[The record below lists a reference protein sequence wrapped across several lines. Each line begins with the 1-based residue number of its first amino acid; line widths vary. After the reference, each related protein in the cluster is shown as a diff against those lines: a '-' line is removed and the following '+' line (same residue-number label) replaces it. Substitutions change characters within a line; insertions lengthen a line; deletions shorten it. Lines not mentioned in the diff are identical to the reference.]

1 MPERS
6 KNRQILANK
15 GIASKMNN
23 ERNDYMEWLKQYFS
37 VIPVLTQRGLN
48 QLKLATQWHQL
59 SQELQLFL
67 EIAVISQPEGL
78 TAEQFNR
85 WVNQTKVTNNQ
96 ISSDIKDTMSTSA
109 SNPLAPSRTITTDTN
124 ENSFGPMG
132 TNTGAT
138 TLKES
143 KPKSKGESNPFR
155 TEIDKLREWFD
166 LKTYTLFKDITKT
179 TGAPIGTITG
189 SYYKKNGHPKQA
201 MIALAKYKEAL
212 RIKER
217 QRDVTVE
224 AKVKKLN
231 DLKVLIEADDHK
243 LPHPDAFRYV
253 VVQQGDFKFTQYY
266 QTLNLD
272 TEKPVWT
279 ENPNNAHY
287 FTYEEVLK
295 ATETL
300 QQEGYQV
307 ATRHVEK
314 A

>member
-1 MPERS
+1 M
-6 KNRQILANK
+6 
-15 GIASKMNN
+15 
-23 ERNDYMEWLKQYFS
+23 DWLKQYFS
-37 VIPVLTQRGLN
+37 AIPVLTHRGLN
-48 QLKLATQWHQL
+48 QLKQSPQWHQL
-59 SQELQLFL
+59 PQELQLFL

-78 TAEQFNR
+78 TAEQFNLWESADQHTTTQTPLDIQKASSQSTAKELSPIETIR
-85 WVNQTKVTNNQ
+85 TYVNEQSKQNV
-96 ISSDIKDTMSTSA
+96 ST
-109 SNPLAPSRTITTDTN
+109 T
-124 ENSFGPMG
+124 
-132 TNTGAT
+132 TGAT
-138 TLKES
+138 PVKET
-143 KPKSKGESNPFR
+143 KPKVKTNDNPFR
-155 TEIDKLREWFD
+155 VEIDKLREWFD

-212 RIKER
+212 GIKER
-217 QRDVTVE
+217 QKDLTIE
-224 AKVKKLN
+224 AKAKKLN
-231 DLKVLIEADDHK
+231 NLKVLIEADDHS

-279 ENPNNAHY
+279 ENPNNARY

>member
-1 MPERS
+1 M
-6 KNRQILANK
+6 
-15 GIASKMNN
+15 
-23 ERNDYMEWLKQYFS
+23 DWLKQYFS
-37 VIPVLTQRGLN
+37 AIPVLTQRGLN
-48 QLKLATQWHQL
+48 HLKQSPQWHQL
-59 SQELQLFL
+59 PQKLQLFL
-67 EIAVISQPEGL
+67 EIAVISQSEGL

-85 WVNQTKVTNNQ
+85 WTNTTTDATGI
-96 ISSDIKDTMSTSA
+96 ISSDIQDEMSTST
-109 SNPLAPSRTITTDTN
+109 SKPLGPSQTITTYTN
-124 ENSFGPMG
+124 ENSSEPME
-132 TNTGAT
+132 TTAGAT
-138 TLKES
+138 PVKES
-143 KPKSKGESNPFR
+143 KPKSKGEGNPFR
-155 TEIDKLREWFD
+155 IEIDKLREWFD

-201 MIALAKYKEAL
+201 MLALAKYKEAL
-212 RIKER
+212 GIKER
-217 QRDVTVE
+217 QRNLTIK

-231 DLKVLIEADDHK
+231 DLKVLIEVDDHS

-253 VVQQGDFKFTQYY
+253 VVQVGDFKFTQYY

-279 ENPNNAHY
+279 ENPNNARY

>member
-1 MPERS
+1 M
-6 KNRQILANK
+6 
-15 GIASKMNN
+15 
-23 ERNDYMEWLKQYFS
+23 DWLKQYFS
-37 VIPVLTQRGLN
+37 AIPVLTHRGLN
-48 QLKLATQWHQL
+48 QLKLAPQWHQL
-59 SQELQLFL
+59 PQELQLFL

-85 WVNQTKVTNNQ
+85 WVNTTTDTTELIPSNIQDVMNTN
-96 ISSDIKDTMSTSA
+96 A
-109 SNPLAPSRTITTDTN
+109 SKTLNPSQTITTYRN
-124 ENSFGPMG
+124 ENSSGPMG
-132 TNTGAT
+132 TTTGAT
-138 TLKES
+138 NVTKGS
-143 KPKSKGESNPFR
+143 KPKAKGEGNPFR
-155 TEIDKLREWFD
+155 VEIDKLREWFD

-201 MIALAKYKEAL
+201 MLALAKYKEAL
-212 RIKER
+212 GIKER
-217 QRDVTVE
+217 QKDLTIE
-224 AKVKKLN
+224 AKAKKLN
-231 DLKVLIEADDHK
+231 DLKVLIEADDHN

-253 VVQQGDFKFTQYY
+253 VVQLGDFKFTQYY

-279 ENPNNAHY
+279 ENPNNARY

-300 QQEGYQV
+300 QREGYQV

>member
-1 MPERS
+1 M
-6 KNRQILANK
+6 
-15 GIASKMNN
+15 
-23 ERNDYMEWLKQYFS
+23 DWLKQYFTA
-37 VIPVLTQRGLN
+37 IPVLTQRGLN
-48 QLKLATQWHQL
+48 HLKLAPQWHQL
-59 SQELQLFL
+59 PQELQLFL
-67 EIAVISQPEGL
+67 EIAVISQSEGL

-85 WVNQTKVTNNQ
+85 WVNQTKDTNNQ
-96 ISSDIKDTMSTSA
+96 ISSDIQDAMSTST
-109 SNPLAPSRTITTDTN
+109 SKPLGPSQTITTYTN
-124 ENSFGPMG
+124 EKSSGPMG
-132 TNTGAT
+132 TTMGAT
-138 TLKES
+138 PVKES
-143 KPKSKGESNPFR
+143 KPKAKSEGNPFR
-155 TEIDKLREWFD
+155 AEIDKLREWFD

-189 SYYKKNGHPKQA
+189 SYYKKNGHPKQD

-212 RIKER
+212 GIKER

-231 DLKVLIEADDHK
+231 DLKVLIEVDEHS

-279 ENPNNAHY
+279 ENPNNARY

>member
-1 MPERS
+1 
-6 KNRQILANK
+6 
-15 GIASKMNN
+15 
-23 ERNDYMEWLKQYFS
+23 MEWLKQYFS
-37 VIPVLTQRGLN
+37 AITVLTQRGLN
-48 QLKLATQWHQL
+48 HLKQSPQWHQL
-59 SQELQLFL
+59 PQELQLFL

-85 WVNQTKVTNNQ
+85 WTNTTRETTKL
-96 ISSDIKDTMSTSA
+96 IPSDIKDTMSTST
-109 SNPLAPSRTITTDTN
+109 SKPLGPNQTITVYTN
-124 ENSFGPMG
+124 ENSSEPIG
-132 TNTGAT
+132 TTSGAT
-138 TLKES
+138 NVTKGS
-143 KPKSKGESNPFR
+143 NPKVKTNDNPFR
-155 TEIDKLREWFD
+155 VEVDKLREWFD

-201 MIALAKYKEAL
+201 MLALAKYKEAL
-212 RIKER
+212 GIKER
-217 QRDVTVE
+217 QRDLIIE

-231 DLKVLIEADDHK
+231 DLKVLIETDDHT

-253 VVQQGDFKFTQYY
+253 VVQLGDFKFTQYY

-279 ENPNNAHY
+279 ENPNNARY

-295 ATETL
+295 ATENL
-300 QQEGYQV
+300 KQEGYQV

>member
-1 MPERS
+1 
-6 KNRQILANK
+6 
-15 GIASKMNN
+15 
-23 ERNDYMEWLKQYFS
+23 MEWLKQYFS
-37 VIPVLTQRGLN
+37 AIPVLTQRGLN
-48 QLKLATQWHQL
+48 HLKQSPQWHQL
-59 SQELQLFL
+59 SKDLQVFL
-67 EIAVISQPEGL
+67 EVAVVSQSEGL
-78 TAEQFNR
+78 TAEQFNL
-85 WVNQTKVTNNQ
+85 WVNANNYT
-96 ISSDIKDTMSTSA
+96 SSQKTFDINNELSRSASSTSKA
-109 SNPLAPSRTITTDTN
+109 YDPNATIQTYINERPNQTVSTT
-124 ENSFGPMG
+124 
-132 TNTGAT
+132 TGAT

-212 RIKER
+212 GIKER

-279 ENPNNAHY
+279 ENPNNARY

>member
-1 MPERS
+1 
-6 KNRQILANK
+6 
-15 GIASKMNN
+15 
-23 ERNDYMEWLKQYFS
+23 MEWLKQYFS
-37 VIPVLTQRGLN
+37 AIPVLTHQGLN
-48 QLKLATQWHQL
+48 QLKLAPQWHQL
-59 SQELQLFL
+59 TKDLQLFV
-67 EIAVISQPEGL
+67 EVAVNSQSEGL

-85 WVNQTKVTNNQ
+85 WVNQTKYTNNQ
-96 ISSDIKDTMSTSA
+96 IPSDIKDAMTTSA
-109 SNPLAPSRTITTDTN
+109 SKPLGPSQTITTYMN
-124 ENSFGPMG
+124 ENSSGPMG
-132 TNTGAT
+132 AT
-138 TLKES
+138 TGVTGEKES
-143 KPKSKGESNPFR
+143 KPKVKTNDNPFR
-155 TEIDKLREWFD
+155 VEIDKLREWFD

-189 SYYKKNGHPKQA
+189 SYYKKNGNPKQA
-201 MIALAKYKEAL
+201 MHALTKYKEAL
-212 RIKER
+212 GIKER
-217 QRDVTVE
+217 QRDLTIEVK
-224 AKVKKLN
+224 AKKLN
-231 DLKVLIEADDHK
+231 DLKVLIEADDHN

-253 VVQQGDFKFTQYY
+253 VVQVGDFKFTQYY

-279 ENPNNAHY
+279 ENPNNARY

>member
-1 MPERS
+1 M
-6 KNRQILANK
+6 
-15 GIASKMNN
+15 
-23 ERNDYMEWLKQYFS
+23 DWLKQYFS
-37 VIPVLTQRGLN
+37 AIPVLTQRGLN
-48 QLKLATQWHQL
+48 HLKQSPQWHQL
-59 SQELQLFL
+59 SKDLQVFL
-67 EIAVISQPEGL
+67 EVAVVSQSEGL

-85 WVNQTKVTNNQ
+85 WANTTTDATEL
-96 ISSDIKDTMSTSA
+96 ISSDIKDAMSTNTSKA
-109 SNPLAPSRTITTDTN
+109 LGSNQTITTYMN
-124 ENSFGPMG
+124 ENSSEPMG
-132 TNTGAT
+132 TTAGAT
-138 TLKES
+138 LVKES
-143 KPKSKGESNPFR
+143 KPKIKTNDNPFR
-155 TEIDKLREWFD
+155 VEIDKLREWFD

-189 SYYKKNGHPKQA
+189 SYYKKNGNPKQA
-201 MIALAKYKEAL
+201 MLALTKYKEAL
-212 RIKER
+212 GIKER
-217 QRDVTVE
+217 QRDLTVE

-231 DLKVLIEADDHK
+231 DLKVLIEADDHN

-253 VVQQGDFKFTQYY
+253 VVQLGDFKFTQYY

-279 ENPNNAHY
+279 ENPNNARY

>member
-1 MPERS
+1 M
-6 KNRQILANK
+6 
-15 GIASKMNN
+15 
-23 ERNDYMEWLKQYFS
+23 DWLKQYFS
-37 VIPVLTQRGLN
+37 AIPVLTHRGLN
-48 QLKLATQWHQL
+48 QLKLAPQWHQL
-59 SQELQLFL
+59 PQELQLFL

-85 WVNQTKVTNNQ
+85 WTNTTRETTKL
-96 ISSDIKDTMSTSA
+96 IPSDIKDAMCTSTSK
-109 SNPLAPSRTITTDTN
+109 PLDPSQTITTHMN
-124 ENSFGPMG
+124 ENTSVSMG
-132 TNTGAT
+132 TTTGAT
-138 TLKES
+138 PVKES
-143 KPKSKGESNPFR
+143 KPKTKGENNPFR
-155 TEIDKLREWFD
+155 VEIDKLREWFD

-201 MIALAKYKEAL
+201 MVALVKYKESL
-212 RIKER
+212 GIKER

-231 DLKVLIEADDHK
+231 DLKVIIEADDHN

-253 VVQQGDFKFTQYY
+253 VVRQGDFKFVQYY

-279 ENPNNAHY
+279 ENPNNARY

-295 ATETL
+295 ATENL
-300 QQEGYQV
+300 KQEGYQV

>member
-1 MPERS
+1 
-6 KNRQILANK
+6 
-15 GIASKMNN
+15 MN
-23 ERNDYMEWLKQYFS
+23 WLKQYFTA
-37 VIPVLTQRGLN
+37 IPVLTYRGLN
-48 QLKLATQWHQL
+48 QLKLAPQWHQL
-59 SQELQLFL
+59 PKDLQLFV
-67 EIAVISQPEGL
+67 EVAVVSQPEGL

-85 WVNQTKVTNNQ
+85 WVNVNDYTSSQKT
-96 ISSDIKDTMSTSA
+96 SDIKDTISTNTSK
-109 SNPLAPSRTITTDTN
+109 PLAPSQTITTYTN
-124 ENSFGPMG
+124 ENSSGPTG
-132 TNTGAT
+132 TTTGAT
-138 TLKES
+138 TVKES
-143 KPKSKGESNPFR
+143 KPKSKAENNPFR
-155 TEIDKLREWFD
+155 AEIDKLREWFD

-201 MIALAKYKEAL
+201 MLALTKYKEAL
-212 RIKER
+212 GIKER

-224 AKVKKLN
+224 ANAKKLN
-231 DLKVLIEADDHK
+231 NLKVLIETDDHV

-253 VVQQGDFKFTQYY
+253 VVQLGDFKFTQYY

-279 ENPNNAHY
+279 ENPDNARY

-295 ATETL
+295 ATENL
-300 QQEGYQV
+300 KQEGYQV

>member
-1 MPERS
+1 
-6 KNRQILANK
+6 
-15 GIASKMNN
+15 
-23 ERNDYMEWLKQYFS
+23 MEWLKQYFS
-37 VIPVLTQRGLN
+37 AITVLTQRALN
-48 QLKLATQWHQL
+48 HLKQSPQWHQL
-59 SQELQLFL
+59 PQELQLFL

-78 TAEQFNR
+78 TAEQFKR
-85 WVNQTKVTNNQ
+85 WTNTTRETTKL
-96 ISSDIKDTMSTSA
+96 IPSDIQDAMSTSTSKPLGA
-109 SNPLAPSRTITTDTN
+109 SQTITTYTN
-124 ENSFGPMG
+124 ENSSGPMG
-132 TNTGAT
+132 TTTGAT
-138 TLKES
+138 PVKDS
-143 KPKSKGESNPFR
+143 KPKVKTEGNPFR
-155 TEIDKLREWFD
+155 AEIDKLREWFD

-201 MIALAKYKEAL
+201 MLALAKYKEAL
-212 RIKER
+212 GIKER
-217 QRDVTVE
+217 QRDLTIK

-231 DLKVLIEADDHK
+231 DLKVLIEVDDHA

-253 VVQQGDFKFTQYY
+253 IVQLGDFKFTQYY

-279 ENPNNAHY
+279 ENPNNARY
-287 FTYEEVLK
+287 FTYEEVFK

>member
-1 MPERS
+1 M
-6 KNRQILANK
+6 
-15 GIASKMNN
+15 
-23 ERNDYMEWLKQYFS
+23 DWLKQYFTA
-37 VIPVLTQRGLN
+37 IPVLTHRGLN
-48 QLKLATQWHQL
+48 QLKLAPQWHQL
-59 SQELQLFL
+59 PKDLQLFV
-67 EIAVISQPEGL
+67 EVAVVSQPEGL

-85 WVNQTKVTNNQ
+85 WVNADENPTKL
-96 ISSDIKDTMSTSA
+96 IPSDIQDAMSTST
-109 SNPLAPSRTITTDTN
+109 SKSLGPSQTITTHMN
-124 ENSFGPMG
+124 ENTSASM
-132 TNTGAT
+132 GAT
-138 TLKES
+138 TRATPVKES
-143 KPKSKGESNPFR
+143 KPKSKAENNPFR
-155 TEIDKLREWFD
+155 AEIDKLREWFD

-201 MIALAKYKEAL
+201 MLALAKYKEAL
-212 RIKER
+212 GIKER
-217 QRDVTVE
+217 QRDLTIK

-231 DLKVLIEADDHK
+231 DLKVLIEADDHS
-243 LPHPDAFRYV
+243 LPHPDAFLYV
-253 VVQQGDFKFTQYY
+253 VVQQGDFEFTQYY

-279 ENPNNAHY
+279 ENPNNARY

-300 QQEGYQV
+300 QQDGYQV

>member
-1 MPERS
+1 
-6 KNRQILANK
+6 
-15 GIASKMNN
+15 
-23 ERNDYMEWLKQYFS
+23 MEWLKQYFS
-37 VIPVLTQRGLN
+37 AIPVLTYHGLN
-48 QLKLATQWHQL
+48 HLKLTPQWHQL
-59 SQELQLFL
+59 PQELQLFL

-85 WVNQTKVTNNQ
+85 WENADQHTTTQTPLDIQKALTQSTAKELSHNETIRTYVNEQTKRSV
-96 ISSDIKDTMSTSA
+96 ST
-109 SNPLAPSRTITTDTN
+109 T
-124 ENSFGPMG
+124 
-132 TNTGAT
+132 TGAT
-138 TLKES
+138 PFKES
-143 KPKSKGESNPFR
+143 KPKVKTDDNPFR
-155 TEIDKLREWFD
+155 VEVDKLREWFD

-201 MIALAKYKEAL
+201 MLALAKYKEAL
-212 RIKER
+212 GIKER
-217 QRDVTVE
+217 QRDLTIE
-224 AKVKKLN
+224 AKAKKLN
-231 DLKVLIEADDHK
+231 DLRVLIETDDHL

-253 VVQQGDFKFTQYY
+253 VVQLGDFKFAQYY

-279 ENPNNAHY
+279 ENPNNARY

-295 ATETL
+295 ATENL

>member
-1 MPERS
+1 M
-6 KNRQILANK
+6 
-15 GIASKMNN
+15 
-23 ERNDYMEWLKQYFS
+23 DWLKQYFTA
-37 VIPVLTQRGLN
+37 IPVLTHQGLN
-48 QLKLATQWHQL
+48 QLKLAPQWHQL
-59 SQELQLFL
+59 PKDLQLFV
-67 EIAVISQPEGL
+67 EVAVVSQPEGL

-85 WVNQTKVTNNQ
+85 WVNADKNPTKLIPSN
-96 ISSDIKDTMSTSA
+96 IKDAMSTST
-109 SNPLAPSRTITTDTN
+109 SKPLGPNQTITTHMNQNT
-124 ENSFGPMG
+124 SASMG
-132 TNTGAT
+132 ATTGAT
-138 TLKES
+138 PVKES
-143 KPKSKGESNPFR
+143 KPKVKTEGNPFR
-155 TEIDKLREWFD
+155 VEIDKLREWFD

-212 RIKER
+212 GIKER

-231 DLKVLIEADDHK
+231 DLKVLIEVDDHN

-279 ENPNNAHY
+279 ENPNNARY

-295 ATETL
+295 ATENL
-300 QQEGYQV
+300 KQEGYQV

>member
-1 MPERS
+1 
-6 KNRQILANK
+6 
-15 GIASKMNN
+15 
-23 ERNDYMEWLKQYFS
+23 MEWLKQYFS
-37 VIPVLTQRGLN
+37 AIPVLTQRGLN
-48 QLKLATQWHQL
+48 HLKQSPQWHQL
-59 SQELQLFL
+59 PQELQLFL

-85 WVNQTKVTNNQ
+85 WTNTTRETTKL
-96 ISSDIKDTMSTSA
+96 IPSDIQDAMSTST
-109 SNPLAPSRTITTDTN
+109 SKPLGPSQTITTQTK
-124 ENSFGPMG
+124 ENSSVSIG
-132 TNTGAT
+132 TTTGAT
-138 TLKES
+138 PAKET
-143 KPKSKGESNPFR
+143 KPKVKTNDNPFR
-155 TEIDKLREWFD
+155 VEIDKLREWFD

-201 MIALAKYKEAL
+201 MLALAKYKEAL
-212 RIKER
+212 GIKER

-224 AKVKKLN
+224 AKAKKLN
-231 DLKVLIEADDHK
+231 DLKVLIEMDDHS

-253 VVQQGDFKFTQYY
+253 VVQLGDFKFTQYY

-272 TEKPVWT
+272 TEKAVWT
-279 ENPNNAHY
+279 ENPNNARY